1 MSESA
6 APAADWYPDPSG
18 RFQFRYW
25 DGEAWT
31 GHVSTD
37 GKTDWDP
44 PGEAAEAA
52 EGGAAVE
59 STETVDEAAAATDDD
74 AAWAPQQQEDTA
86 AAAEQAQPEAAQPP
100 AAEPAASEPAEDVA
114 SEPVVEAAP
123 EPEPEPAAGT
133 IGEDEPADTNLVANR
148 RAGVDDDIVAW
159 LDEVASQV
167 EPRLS
172 RITRGWTSHPQ
183 AEAARACAYGLLVG
197 HLARLHPH
205 MRADLGAVAEAH
217 PSFTTLEAGSR
228 LETLEQ
234 IAGDPQRA
242 TAWLGPL
249 IGTEDVDAVTML
261 FD

>member
-25 DGEAWT
+25 DGETWT

-44 PGEAAEAA
+44 PGDAAPEASAEAA
-52 EGGAAVE
+52 TG
-59 STETVDEAAAATDDD
+59 DDS
-74 AAWAPQQQEDTA
+74 AWAPQAEA
-86 AAAEQAQPEAAQPP
+86 EAAAEPEPAVEPAPAEEPAAAEPPAAEQPAEPVAEPEPAP
-100 AAEPAASEPAEDVA
+100 AAEPAAAAEPAD
-114 SEPVVEAAP
+114 AA
-123 EPEPEPAAGT
+123 T
-133 IGEDEPADTNLVANR
+133 IAEDEPADTNLVANR
-148 RAGVDDDIVAW
+148 RAGVDADVVAW
-159 LDEVASQV
+159 LDEVAGQV

-172 RITRGWTSHPQ
+172 RITREWTAHPQ

-205 MRADLGAVAEAH
+205 MRPELGEVAEAH

-228 LETLEQ
+228 LDTLEQ

-249 IGTEDVDAVTML
+249 IGTEDVDKVTML